1 MIQSVCVCVCDG
13 GIERERE
20 RVGSCRG
27 RVMERKCENG
37 GMRERERE
45 MDSFGVK
52 GRKVSRTQ
60 NIS

>member
-1 MIQSVCVCVCDG
+1 MCVCDG